1 MPALSRALG
10 VVAAAACIAI
20 LSALSANAYAA
31 PAQTTATK
39 AKAYT
44 VAPRA
49 VRRASASSLARRGLQ
64 QRSLRCGR
72 RIHGRRATASWR
84 CTWRAVDRSARN
96 CNGNIKVVR
105 SRAARYSTR
114 VSGRRCVAA
123 TASAQPLSQTPPAT
137 ALFGFN
143 DDAAKSGAITPA
155 QEADLVARAGATIER
170 IPLAWGWIEYERG
183 RFDWSV
189 YDGLYAAYQARG
201 IRPLWAVQ
209 SPSGWAAQGTCPA
222 ALPNCVLPPKPEY
235 DGDWRSFLTLL
246 AARYPGSAAIEVW
259 NEPNSALYWGGAPD
273 PVRYAQV
280 VRLARDGVRAAD
292 PSMPVVLGG
301 LADVEGAAGI
311 PAAAFLSALYAQG
324 IAGVVDGI
332 GYHPYAAL
340 PDTAGGLRRIV
351 QRVRAVRDA
360 AGDRTPLWITET
372 GASQVGEVHYP
383 AYDGAAQATGLA
395 TIYRELAAMPD
406 VAAIVLHRLIDAP
419 AGNGLESGF
428 GLVGAN
434 LVPKPAYCAIA
445 LLRGRICL

>member
-1 MPALSRALG
+1 ML
-10 VVAAAACIAI
+10 AAAAFIALLST
-20 LSALSANAYAA
+20 LSASAYAA
-31 PAQTTATK
+31 PSPATAK
-39 AKAYT
+39 QPAKAST
-44 VAPRA
+44 IAPPA
-49 VRRASASSLARRGLQ
+49 VRRASASTLARGELQ
-64 QRSLRCGR
+64 LRSLRCGR
-72 RIHGRRATASWR
+72 RIQGRRATASWR
-84 CTWRAVDRSARN
+84 CTWRAVDRSARD
-96 CNGNIKVVR
+96 CSGKIKVVR
-105 SRAARYSTR
+105 SRRARYSGR
-114 VSGRRCVAA
+114 VSGRRCAVATGA
-123 TASAQPLSQTPPAT
+123 AQSQSPSGTASLPATT

-143 DDAAKSGAITPA
+143 DDAAKRGAITPD

-183 RFDWSV
+183 QFDWSV

-222 ALPNCVLPPKPEY
+222 AMPNCVLPPKPQY
-235 DGDWRSFLTLL
+235 DGDWRAFMTLL
-246 AARYPGSAAIEVW
+246 AARYPASAAIEVW

-301 LADVEGAAGI
+301 LADVSGTAGT
-311 PAAAFLSALYAQG
+311 PAATFLAALYAQG

-340 PDTAGGLRRIV
+340 PDTAGALRRGV
-351 QRVRAVRDA
+351 QRVRAVRDG

-372 GASQVGEVHYP
+372 GASEAGEPGYP
-383 AYDGAAQATGLA
+383 PYLGAAQATGLA

-428 GLVGAN
+428 GLVGAD

-445 LLRGRICL
+445 RLRGRACV

>member
-1 MPALSRALG
+1 ML
-10 VVAAAACIAI
+10 AAAALIA
-20 LSALSANAYAA
+20 LLTAFSASAYAA
-31 PAQTTATK
+31 PARATAK
-39 AKAYT
+39 QAPAKAYT
-44 VAPRA
+44 IAPPA
-49 VRRASASSLARRGLQ
+49 VRRASAAALARRDLQ
-64 QRSLRCGR
+64 LRSLRCGR
-72 RIHGRRATASWR
+72 RVQGRRASVSWR
-84 CTWRAVDRSARN
+84 CTWRAADRSARN

-105 SRAARYSTR
+105 SRRAHYSAS
-114 VSGRRCVAA
+114 VSGRRCAA
-123 TASAQPLSQTPPAT
+123 APAAGQSQSPSGTAAVPRTA

-143 DDAAKSGAITPA
+143 DDAAKRGAITPD
-155 QEADLVARAGATIER
+155 QEADLAARAGATIER

-183 RFDWSV
+183 QFDWSV

-222 ALPNCVLPPKPEY
+222 ALPNCVLPPKPQY
-235 DGDWRSFLTLL
+235 DGDWRAFLTLL
-246 AARYPGSAAIEVW
+246 AARYPASAAIEVW
-259 NEPNSALYWGGAPD
+259 NEPNSSLYWGGAPD

-301 LADVEGAAGI
+301 LADVSGAAGM
-311 PAAAFLSALYAQG
+311 PAADFLSALYAQG

-340 PDTAGGLRRIV
+340 PDTAGALRRGV
-351 QRVRAVRDA
+351 QRVRAVRDG

-372 GASQVGEVHYP
+372 GASEVGEP
-383 AYDGAAQATGLA
+383 AYPPYLGAAQATGLT

-419 AGNGLESGF
+419 PGNGLESGF
-428 GLVGAN
+428 GLVGAD
-434 LVPKPAYCAIA
+434 LAPKPAYCAIA
-445 LLRGRICL
+445 LLRGRACG